1 MIKKVFPIIA
11 LAMFSSNLGMGIVSP
26 LLPLYA
32 RNMGADGVWIG
43 VIVAAYGATSI
54 LSTPLFGRLS
64 DQRGRKIFLCIG
76 LLCYAF
82 LSLGYIWANS
92 IYTLILVRLFQG
104 AAGGMVIPI
113 AFAYIGDLSP
123 SGDEGKWTGYANAAF
138 FSGFGIGPLLGGVLT
153 DHFGITTA
161 FYFMGALNLIAFIVA
176 LIFLPVVKR
185 DHSAGERT
193 RLTPYREMTQSR
205 MVLGLFVFQAFQAV
219 ARGGYMTFLPLFGAL
234 FIHLSPTQIGLLLS
248 INMMIISFLGPVSG
262 VIADRF
268 NRRWIAV
275 SGSILILVSTGLV
288 PLTSTFWQLLIL
300 SSILAI
306 GTATAM
312 AGATALSVNEGR
324 KFGMGS
330 TMGFINM
337 GMNIGMT
344 VGPIVSGELVDISS
358 NDSPFFF
365 GAFIISIGTIIFISL
380 SRREVSVSTEEEKT

>member
-1 MIKKVFPIIA
+1 LIKKIFPIIA

-32 RNMGADGVWIG
+32 RNMGASGIWIG
-43 VIVAAYGATSI
+43 VIVAAYGTTSI

-82 LSLGYIWANS
+82 LSLGYIWADS
-92 IYTLILVRLFQG
+92 IYNLILVRLFQG

-123 SGDEGKWTGYANAAF
+123 AGDEGKWTGYANAAF

-153 DHFGITTA
+153 DHYGITTA
-161 FYFMGALNLIAFIVA
+161 FYFMGALNLIAFIMA
-176 LIFLPVVKR
+176 LILLPVVK
-185 DHSAGERT
+185 HSVRERA
-193 RLTPYREMTQSR
+193 RLTPYREMIQNR

-219 ARGGYMTFLPLFGAL
+219 ARGAYMTFLPLFGAL
-234 FIHLSPTQIGLLLS
+234 FINLSPTQIGLLLS
-248 INMMIISFLGPVSG
+248 INMMIISFLGPVGG

-268 NRRWIAV
+268 NRRWIIV

-288 PLTSTFWQLLIL
+288 PLTSNFWHLLIL
-300 SSILAI
+300 SSILAVGSAI
-306 GTATAM
+306 AM

-337 GMNIGMT
+337 GMNIGMA
-344 VGPIVSGELVDISS
+344 VGPIVSGELGDIISY
-358 NDSPFFF
+358 DFPFFF
-365 GAFIISIGTIIFISL
+365 GAFVISIGTIIFISL
-380 SRREVSVSTEEEKT
+380 SRREVSPEEEKI